1 MKNLLAQFGLRFTTG
16 HAVWAA
22 ALIPA
27 CIVICLYR
35 YGRGFVARL
44 MVVFGRGC
52 IA

>member
-27 CIVICLYR
+27 CIV
-35 YGRGFVARL
+35 FA
-44 MVVFGRGC
+44 F
-52 IA
+52 IATAGASSRV

>member
-27 CIVICLYR
+27 CIVLFLHRICCGSVSR
-35 YGRGFVARL
+35 WR
-44 MVVFGRGC
+44 
-52 IA
+52 